1 MKYSIE
7 LVLRKVKDA
16 AQIMKETAAG
26 FYDGNS
32 SYYEGKIKLGDKV
45 VADDLV
51 IGDSEFEQESLAKI
65 FRDRVGKYDFDSN
78 KKETVDLYSEGA
90 KVEIKNV
97 TDEKFHTILRQ
108 FDFIKPRAPELA
120 KPHVSDFS
128 EDLRSH
134 VKDMLQ
140 RVIKGT
146 APTVAKTT
154 PAPEKAHQAPQK
166 PFPEFVAP
174 VAPIVVKEP
183 AKTAPSFPNQ
193 WKESAPVTQ
202 KYTGPETKLVSTG
215 EYGVGLVKTDYR
227 ISEKGIMEELSKKS
241 NPATRDF
248 FTEGFAYAEDLA
260 KRVDAHAAAKHKN
273 ADFNYLQSEDF
284 KKAFNGDTTNID
296 TDKIFASQ
304 NQTKFDRWQV
314 QNHALKTMLQTQA
327 QQLHDVQFDV
337 PEKREQLL
345 KEHKYQKQIFAYRAR
360 EMTVNNIIAEKDMS
374 TLHGSKEEFI
384 LNAKK
389 ELEIPKNRVLDAY
402 KEMYLAENKTT
413 ISQGLGL
420 NVQEVPMTD
429 EDKKAFMERKE
440 EKRQETIAP
449 SDDTYEYGDKIKA
462 LLKRVAEK
470 EKAIALAEK
479 EVKAWKMDS
488 IFTPEAMNHM
498 FKNNMQ
504 WNNSGHKNI
513 DNIPKDGIRDYFNNT
528 RNKETMNQFPGL
540 TTGQKVAKDLH
551 YYGKGDPE
559 GDLRVEEAMNVAYR
573 EKFETHKKELDVV
586 ASPEEL
592 KLIET
597 KHLIEDIK
605 FELEEYKARNMFKI
619 VQEGPYKDTPFL
631 DIPDVQRA
639 MKQNEEKLH
648 GLYVEWQEMKTGLSA
663 TPPTVE
669 QVIKQNERKAKDMKL
684 ENKVEGPKFKDPMAL
699 RDSMQTTEPKQQPK
713 VESPKVQKETSISN
727 MLQLRNKF
735 NK

>member
-7 LVLRKVKDA
+7 LVLKKVKDA

-65 FRDRVGKYDFDSN
+65 FRDRVGKYNFDSN

-154 PAPEKAHQAPQK
+154 PEKAHQAPQK

-193 WKESAPVTQ
+193 WKESAPVEQ

-248 FTEGFAYAEDLA
+248 FTEGFAYANDLA

-284 KKAFNGDTTNID
+284 KKAFNSDTKNID
-296 TDKIFASQ
+296 TDKIFAGQ
-304 NQTKFDRWQV
+304 NQTRFDRWQV

-327 QQLHDVQFDV
+327 QQLHDVQFDT

-360 EMTVNNIIAEKDMS
+360 EMSVNKIIAEKDMS
-374 TLHGSKEEFI
+374 TLQGSKEEFL

-389 ELEIPKNRVLDAY
+389 ELDIPKNRVLDAY

-429 EDKKAFMERKE
+429 EDKKAFMDRKE
-440 EKRQETIAP
+440 EKRQEAIAP

-498 FKNNMQ
+498 FKNNLL
-504 WNNSGHKNI
+504 WHDESKKNI
-513 DNIPKDGIRDYFNNT
+513 DNIPKDGLRDFFNNT
-528 RNKETMNQFPGL
+528 YSQETMNQFPGR
-540 TTGQKVAKDLH
+540 TTGQQLELNAH
-551 YYGKGDPE
+551 YYGKGDAL
-559 GDLRVEEAMNVAYR
+559 GDLRVEQIIDIAIR
-573 EKFETHKKELDVV
+573 ERTRCQ
-586 ASPEEL
+586 AEEL
-592 KLIET
+592 AKAAHDPALIELVST
-597 KHLIEDIK
+597 KQMVEDMK
-605 FELEEYKARNMFKI
+605 FQMEKYKVENQNII
-619 VQEGPYKDTPFL
+619 VQTGPHMGERFL
-631 DIPDVQRA
+631 DIPSTQEFI
-639 MKQNEEKLH
+639 KQAEEKMH
-648 GLYVEWQEMKTGLSA
+648 DVYVAWQEMKTGLSA

-669 QVIKQNERKAKDMKL
+669 QVIKQNERKAKDMKV

-699 RDSMQTTEPKQQPK
+699 RDSLQTTEPRQPK

-727 MLQLRNKF
+727 MMQLRNKF